1 MFWFYIRLSE
11 RKATHAQQEATQ
23 DEGELKREEEEG

>member
-11 RKATHAQQEATQ
+11 KATHAQEEATQ
-23 DEGELKREEEEG
+23 DEGELKREEG